1 MAYLVYLL
9 DPLSSL
15 APNLLLATMTK
26 LQTLFDPI
34 AARVPAAGGIK
45 VISPPTSVIS
55 PKDNEL
61 VVYLLPEGITV
72 VDQLPREKDAPWQ
85 ARTSP
90 LLTHHWGMTRFNA
103 NGAVSEAYVKFN
115 DADMLSKLAFHEC
128 MHNKLR
134 LTDDALHGPRN
145 RICGG
150 LHCASIG
157 PESVLLPVN
166 ITAMAGALLT
176 NAKQWTGALQV
187 LVTARALR
195 DGGDQLLWDQKLQW

>member
-34 AARVPAAGGIK
+34 AARVSAAGGIK
-45 VISPPTSVIS
+45 VISPPTTVIS

-90 LLTHHWGMTRFNA
+90 LLTHHWGSTRFNS
-103 NGAVSEAYVKFN
+103 NGAVSEVYVKFK
-115 DADMLSKLAFHEC
+115 DADMISKLAFHEC

-134 LTDDALHGPRN
+134 RGNDLHGPQN
-145 RICGG
+145 IICGG

-157 PESVLLPVN
+157 PESVLLEAN
-166 ITAMAGALLT
+166 IAAMTGALLT
-176 NAKQWTGALQV
+176 NAKQWAGALQV
-187 LVTARALR
+187 LSTARALR